1 MAKNLWLLMISTT
14 RIMDKKQVSLHNTI
28 VAIATAQGISSIS
41 IIRISGEGALAIAVK
56 LSHLH
61 DITPRYAHLTTL
73 YTSDN
78 EPIDKAIMLYFS
90 APNSFTGEEIVEF
103 QCHGGMIVSQEILDT
118 ILSYGVRLAE
128 PGEFSKRAFL
138 NGKIDLTEA
147 EAISKLIEAKSVDA
161 AKILARQLKG
171 ELKDFIEN
179 SREGLLKSL
188 AYSEV
193 MIDYAE
199 EDIPNDIMQNIL
211 IQLDDL
217 TLEIETIV
225 DASHR
230 RRGLIDGFKVAI
242 IGKPN
247 VGKSSLLNALL
258 NYDRA
263 IVSEIAGTTRDT
275 IEEEVRIGTHII
287 RLVDTAGIRD
297 SNDTIEKI
305 GIERSLSSIEDADII
320 IALFD
325 YARSYDEED
334 EKIISLLENQKGKH
348 IIVALNKFDLIN
360 KFEIQKLNKFNPLKV
375 SAKKSFVKLTQELAL
390 LLDNIGEGE
399 ELMLISTRQIEAV
412 KKAKNEIVEAKKPL
426 LDGELEFFSYHL
438 QEAVKALSSIS
449 KPYDSEEILD
459 KMFGEFCLG
468 K

>member
-1 MAKNLWLLMISTT
+1 M
-14 RIMDKKQVSLHNTI
+14 HNSI
-28 VAIATAQGISSIS
+28 AAIATAHGVSSIS
-41 IIRISGEGALAIAVK
+41 IIRVSGEAALFVAKKISK
-56 LSHLH
+56 LQN
-61 DITPRYAHLTTL
+61 ITPRYAHLTSL
-73 YTSDN
+73 YNARDIL
-78 EPIDKAIMLYFS
+78 IDQAIMIYFS
-90 APNSFTGEEIVEF
+90 APHSFTGEEIVEF
-103 QCHGGMIVSQEILDT
+103 QCHGGMIVAQEILDT
-118 ILSYGVRLAE
+118 ITSYGIRLAQ

-171 ELKDFIEN
+171 ELKNFVDE
-179 SREGLLKSL
+179 SRDALLKSL

-211 IQLDDL
+211 HQLDGL
-217 TLEIETIV
+217 TIKIEKIV

-230 RRGLIDGFKVAI
+230 RRGLIEGFKVAI

-258 NYDRA
+258 SYERA
-263 IVSEIAGTTRDT
+263 IVSDIAGTTRDT
-275 IEEEVRIGTHII
+275 IEEQVRIGSHII
-287 RLVDTAGIRD
+287 RLVDTAGIRN
-297 SNDTIEKI
+297 SEDTIEKI
-305 GIERSLSSIEDADII
+305 GIERSISSVEEADII

-325 YARSYDEED
+325 ASVVFDDED
-334 EKIISLLENQKGKH
+334 ENILSIVQKYKDKH
-348 IIVALNKFDLIN
+348 CIVAIN
-360 KFEIQKLNKFNPLKV
+360 KTDLECKLDKEKLEKFNPIEV
-375 SAKKSFVKLTQELAL
+375 SAKKGFERLTQRMEE
-390 LLDNIGEGE
+390 LLDSIGEGE
-399 ELMLISTRQIEAV
+399 ELMLISARQIEAV
-412 KKAKNEIVEAKKPL
+412 EVAKNAILEAKVPL
-426 LDGELEFFSYHL
+426 LEGELEFFSYHL
-438 QEAVKALSSIS
+438 QEAVKAISSIS

>member
-1 MAKNLWLLMISTT
+1 VN
-14 RIMDKKQVSLHNTI
+14 DTI
-28 VAIATAQGISSIS
+28 AAVATAHGIGSIS
-41 IIRISGEGALAIAVK
+41 IIRLSGDNSLEIAK
-56 LSHLH
+56 ILSKKQDFKARHA
-61 DITPRYAHLTTL
+61 RLTTL
-73 YTSDN
+73 FNKND
-78 EPIDKAIMLYFS
+78 ELIDEAIVIYFKN
-90 APNSFTGEEIVEF
+90 PNSFTAEDIVEF
-103 QCHGGMIVSQEILDT
+103 QCHGGKIVAEQVLNAVLDA
-118 ILSYGVRLAE
+118 GARLAQ

-161 AKILARQLKG
+161 AKILAKQMKG
-171 ELKDFIEN
+171 ELKVFVDE
-179 SREGLLKSL
+179 SRDALLRSL

-199 EDIPNDIMQNIL
+199 EDIPDDIMKSIVT
-211 IQLDDL
+211 QLDGL
-217 TLEIETIV
+217 SQKIEEIV

-230 RRGLIDGFKVAI
+230 RRGLIEGFKVAI

-258 NYDRA
+258 SYDRA

-275 IEEEVRIGTHII
+275 IEEQVRIGSHII

-297 SNDTIEKI
+297 SEDTIEKI
-305 GIERSLSSIEDADII
+305 GIERSLSSVEDADII

-325 YARSYDEED
+325 GSVALDKED
-334 EKIISLLENQKGKH
+334 EKILSIVKALEEKH
-348 IIVALNKFDLIN
+348 CIVAIN
-360 KFEIQKLNKFNPLKV
+360 KTDLEMKLDRSVLAHFEPVEV
-375 SAKKSFVKLTQELAL
+375 SAKKGFVHLTQNIETL
-390 LLDNIGEGE
+390 LNSIGEGE
-399 ELMLISTRQIEAV
+399 ELMLISARQIEAV
-412 KKAKNEIVEAKKPL
+412 TQAKISIAEAKEPL
-426 LDGELEFFSYHL
+426 LVGELEFFSYHL
-438 QEAVKALSSIS
+438 QEAVKAISSIS

>member
-1 MAKNLWLLMISTT
+1 
-14 RIMDKKQVSLHNTI
+14 MDKHTSFENSI
-28 VAIATAQGISSIS
+28 VAIATAQGVSSIS
-41 IIRISGEGALAIAVK
+41 IIRVSGDAALSIAHKISHFDEI
-56 LSHLH
+56 
-61 DITPRYAHLTTL
+61 IPRHAHLTSL
-73 YTSDN
+73 YNASDAL
-78 EPIDKAIMLYFS
+78 IDQAIMIYFA

-103 QCHGGMIVSQEILDT
+103 QCHGGMVVAQEILDT
-118 ILSYGVRLAE
+118 VVSYGVRLAQ

-161 AKILARQLKG
+161 AKILAKQMKG
-171 ELKDFIEN
+171 ELKTFVDE
-179 SREGLLKSL
+179 SREALLRSL

-199 EDIPNDIMQNIL
+199 EDIPDDIMESITS
-211 IQLDDL
+211 QLDAL
-217 TLEIETIV
+217 STQIEEIV

-230 RRGLIDGFKVAI
+230 RRGLIEGFKVAI

-258 NYDRA
+258 SYDRA
-263 IVSEIAGTTRDT
+263 IVSDIAGTTRDT
-275 IEEEVRIGTHII
+275 IEEQVRIGSHII

-297 SNDTIEKI
+297 SEDAIEKI
-305 GIERSLSSIEDADII
+305 GIERSLSSLEDADII

-325 YARSYDEED
+325 VSRKFDSED
-334 EKIISLLENQKGKH
+334 AKIIRLLESIEDKH
-348 IIVALNKFDLIN
+348 LIVALNKSDLEYQFDMA
-360 KFEIQKLNKFNPLKV
+360 KLKGHDLLEV
-375 SAKKSFVKLTQELAL
+375 SAKKSFVRLTKRLED
-390 LLDNIGEGE
+390 LLDGIGEGE
-399 ELMLISTRQIEAV
+399 ELMLISARQIEAV
-412 KKAKNEIVEAKKPL
+412 NKAKNSIVEARQPL

-438 QEAVKALSSIS
+438 QEAVKSISSIS